1 MIQTGRTHNTFFM
14 LFIIKL
20 SIFLRDGFYPFI
32 PFLKTTIRGKTTGY
46 TNIMERTFFRIS
58 MLRRKLLWRLTLPE
72 HDEHYLDTGQRTL
85 IGWEVY
91 GWHAR

>member
-1 MIQTGRTHNTFFM
+1 M
-14 LFIIKL
+14 LFIKEF
-20 SIFLRDGFYPFI
+20 SILLRDSPYPFI
-32 PFLKTTIRGKTTGY
+32 PFFKTTVFRKPTGY
-46 TNIMERTFFRIS
+46 TNIMESAFLRIS
-58 MLRRKLLWRLTLPE
+58 LLRRRNLWRLTLPE

>member
-1 MIQTGRTHNTFFM
+1 
-14 LFIIKL
+14 
-20 SIFLRDGFYPFI
+20 
-32 PFLKTTIRGKTTGY
+32 
-46 TNIMERTFFRIS
+46 MERTFFRIS